1 VTRQSALPSA
11 SRQIFLIVGT
21 FAAVGL
27 ALGVVSFVAADWART
42 LFVTAATGSQ
52 PTTFGPVFVALSV
65 FQTTITLFF
74 AGPVVGST
82 LGLLSGSRFA
92 DAGTA
97 GLVAA
102 TGTLVGFFV
111 MAGAG
116 LAGLSLLS
124 GPGADQIYPLAGA
137 VAPLLLAGVATAV
150 SGGVAG
156 TLGSLF
162 VR

>member
-1 VTRQSALPSA
+1 MSRHSALPSA
-11 SRQIFLIVGT
+11 RRQIGLIVGT

-27 ALGVVSFVAADWART
+27 ALGVVGFVAADWART
-42 LFVTAATGSQ
+42 QFVTAATGTD
-52 PTTFGPVFVALSV
+52 PATFGPVFVALST

-74 AGPVVGST
+74 AGPVVAAT

-102 TGTLVGFFV
+102 GGALVGFFV

-116 LAGLSLLS
+116 LAGLSLVS
-124 GPGADQIYPLAGA
+124 GPGTGQTYSLAGA
-137 VAPLLLAGVATAV
+137 ASPLLLSGVATALT
-150 SGGVAG
+150 GGVAG
-156 TLGSLF
+156 VLGSRF